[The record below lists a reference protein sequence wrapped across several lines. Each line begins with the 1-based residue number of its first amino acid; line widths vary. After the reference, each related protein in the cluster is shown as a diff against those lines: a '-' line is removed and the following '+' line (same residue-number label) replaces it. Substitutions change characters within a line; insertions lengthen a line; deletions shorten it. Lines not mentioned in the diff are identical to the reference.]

1 MEQQQETSHNDKL
14 PPIIEIKN
22 DLSEMNDLTFNKGKK
37 SQATAYTG

>member
-22 DLSEMNDLTFNKGKK
+22 DLSEMEMCEFNK
-37 SQATAYTG
+37 S